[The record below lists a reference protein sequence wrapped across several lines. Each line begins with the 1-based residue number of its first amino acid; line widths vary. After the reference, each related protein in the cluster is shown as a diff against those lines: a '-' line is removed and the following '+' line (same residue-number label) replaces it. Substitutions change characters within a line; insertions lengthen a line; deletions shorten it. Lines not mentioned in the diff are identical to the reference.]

1 MYKIFHG
8 FHLVEA
14 YQDLKKARRLAKNQ
28 AVARCIKLTVAIT
41 ISLILWLLPID
52 TFGIEGLTVIE
63 QRLISI
69 FIFAT
74 LMWVFEAVPAW
85 TTSVL
90 IVVLLLLTVSDSSL
104 WFLTQD
110 IPAGELGQT
119 VKYKSIMHCFADPI
133 IMLFI
138 GGFILAIAATK
149 SGLDVLLARVMLRPF
164 GTQSRYVLLGFI
176 LVTAAFSMFLSNT
189 ATAAMLTFLTPV
201 LKALPADGKG
211 KIGLAMAIPVAANVG
226 GMGTP
231 IGTPPNAI
239 ALKYL
244 NDPEGL
250 NLNIGF
256 GEWMSFMLPYTIIV
270 LFIAWFILLRL
281 FPFKQKNIEL
291 QIEGEAKKDW
301 RSIVVYI
308 TFAITVVLWM
318 FDKVTGVNSNVVAM
332 IPVAV
337 FCITGVITKRDL
349 EEISWSVLW
358 MVAGGFALGV
368 ALQETGLA
376 KHMIEAIPFNTWPPV
391 LMIVGSGLICYA
403 MANFIS
409 HTATAALLVPILAI
423 AGSSMRENLSSL
435 GGVETLLIGVAIG
448 SSLAMILPI
457 STPPNALAHA
467 TGMIQQKDMEKVG
480 IIMGIIGLILGYT
493 MLIILGSNKML

>member
-14 YQDLKKARRLAKNQ
+14 YQDLKKAKRLAKNQ
-28 AVARCIKLTVAIT
+28 TVARCIKLTVAIT
-41 ISLILWLLPID
+41 LSLILWLLPID

-104 WFLTQD
+104 WFLTQG
-110 IPAGELGQT
+110 ISTEKLGQT

-189 ATAAMLTFLTPV
+189 ATAAMMLTFLTPV

-211 KIGLAMAIPVAANVG
+211 KN
-226 GMGTP
+226 
-231 IGTPPNAI
+231 
-239 ALKYL
+239 
-244 NDPEGL
+244 
-250 NLNIGF
+250 
-256 GEWMSFMLPYTIIV
+256 
-270 LFIAWFILLRL
+270 
-281 FPFKQKNIEL
+281 
-291 QIEGEAKKDW
+291 
-301 RSIVVYI
+301 RS
-308 TFAITVVLWM
+308 
-318 FDKVTGVNSNVVAM
+318 
-332 IPVAV
+332 
-337 FCITGVITKRDL
+337 
-349 EEISWSVLW
+349 
-358 MVAGGFALGV
+358 
-368 ALQETGLA
+368 
-376 KHMIEAIPFNTWPPV
+376 
-391 LMIVGSGLICYA
+391 
-403 MANFIS
+403 
-409 HTATAALLVPILAI
+409 
-423 AGSSMRENLSSL
+423 
-435 GGVETLLIGVAIG
+435 
-448 SSLAMILPI
+448 
-457 STPPNALAHA
+457 
-467 TGMIQQKDMEKVG
+467 
-480 IIMGIIGLILGYT
+480 GY
-493 MLIILGSNKML
+493 GYSCSC

>member
-189 ATAAMLTFLTPV
+189 ATAAMMLTFLTPV

-270 LFIAWFILLRL
+270 LFIACLFFCGCSLSNKRILNYKLKA
-281 FPFKQKNIEL
+281 KQK
-291 QIEGEAKKDW
+291 
-301 RSIVVYI
+301 R
-308 TFAITVVLWM
+308 
-318 FDKVTGVNSNVVAM
+318 TGVRS
-332 IPVAV
+332 
-337 FCITGVITKRDL
+337 
-349 EEISWSVLW
+349 
-358 MVAGGFALGV
+358 
-368 ALQETGLA
+368 
-376 KHMIEAIPFNTWPPV
+376 
-391 LMIVGSGLICYA
+391 
-403 MANFIS
+403 
-409 HTATAALLVPILAI
+409 
-423 AGSSMRENLSSL
+423 
-435 GGVETLLIGVAIG
+435 
-448 SSLAMILPI
+448 
-457 STPPNALAHA
+457 
-467 TGMIQQKDMEKVG
+467 
-480 IIMGIIGLILGYT
+480 
-493 MLIILGSNKML
+493 